1 MRVFAVAVF
10 GLIAASPASAEQAF
24 EYTQLGTTSWTAA
37 EWNGAAP
44 KPKLVP
50 QITFAAK
57 NRFTA
62 SAGCN
67 RHMGVYKVAGE
78 AIAFE
83 AQSSTKMACLGERGE
98 ADQRLVADLR
108 RIARLSLTSDGRL
121 LVAHAADGVAIL
133 KLSCTKELLSGV
145 RAARS
150 PA

>member
-1 MRVFAVAVF
+1 MRVFAAALL

-24 EYTQLGTTSWTAA
+24 DYGQLGNTNWTAA

-78 AIAFE
+78 GIAFE
-83 AQSSTKMACLGERGE
+83 AQSSTKMACPGERGE
-98 ADQRLVADLR
+98 ADQRMVADLK
-108 RIARLSLTSDGRL
+108 RIARLSLTPDGKF
-121 LVAHAADGVAIL
+121 LVAHAANGAAIL
-133 KLSCTKELLSGV
+133 KMRCTKSC
-145 RAARS
+145 
-150 PA
+150 